1 MGLLV
6 DSPLLDYMI
15 IFMLGKL
22 AFFLSH
28 KLRSSSCLPSFLK
41 NAIFTKVWKF
51 GWLSPKPAL
60 LEKFIQ
66 QICQVQSARH
76 DDSKG
81 ARFWSLKDHIRLFW
95 LLLNYAVKQSKR

>member
-66 QICQVQSARH
+66 QICVRYKVPGTMIQKVRVSEA
-76 DDSKG
+76 
-81 ARFWSLKDHIRLFW
+81 
-95 LLLNYAVKQSKR
+95 